1 MSAPDQ
7 MSAVDA
13 AWWKMEDPT
22 NPMTIT
28 AVFTFAEPLDAVR
41 LRDLLEH
48 RLMAHDRFRQRVVP
62 SDSPFGAPSWWN
74 SGPVPVSDH
83 LREVV
88 LREGADRAEL
98 EELVG
103 VLMSTPLDPE
113 RPLWEF
119 HHVRNYRGGSALVAR
134 VHHCIGDGLGLMQLM
149 LQLDEQ
155 PSEAKSALPVRRRD
169 ENGSDGFGLLAA
181 PRLAGSVARV
191 LGRLLAMPAD
201 PPTRFKGPLG
211 TRKRA
216 AWSEPIPL
224 DDVKFIGRRVGGTVN
239 DVLLSAVAG
248 ALRSYLC
255 EHGSL
260 PEGRSLRGVIPVN
273 LRGADELDTLGNKF
287 GLVFLSLPVGTAD
300 ARERLRAVHAS
311 MDALKRSP
319 EALVVYG
326 LLRTFGRAVEPLLD
340 TAVSLLGSKATA
352 VMTNVPG
359 PREPVYFCG
368 QPIRSI
374 MFWVPQSGHLGL
386 GVSVLSYA
394 GEVRIG
400 VATDAGLVPDP
411 EAIVAAYQEAVGELM
426 REARSVA
433 AGIG

>member
-1 MSAPDQ
+1 

-13 AWWKMEDPT
+13 AWWRMEDPT

-28 AVFTFAEPLDAVR
+28 AVFTFAEPLDPGR
-41 LRDLLEH
+41 LRQLLEEQ
-48 RLMAHDRFRQRVVP
+48 LMAHDRFRQRVVAAN
-62 SDSPFGAPSWWN
+62 SAFSAPSWWQ
-74 SGPVPVSDH
+74 SGPVAVSDH

-103 VLMSTPLDPE
+103 VLMSTPLDQD

-149 LQLDEQ
+149 LKLDER
-155 PSEAKSALPVRRRD
+155 PDEAKSPQSVGRGD
-169 ENGSDGFGLLAA
+169 DDGGDGLGFLGV
-181 PRLAGSVARV
+181 PRVVGAVAKV

-201 PPTRFKGPLG
+201 PPTRFKGQLG

-216 AWSEPIPL
+216 AWSDPIPL

-239 DVLLSAVAG
+239 DVLISAVAG
-248 ALRSYLC
+248 ALRRYLL
-255 EHGSL
+255 ERGPL
-260 PEGRSLRGVIPVN
+260 PEGLAVRGLIPVN
-273 LRGADELDTLGNKF
+273 LRGPDELDSLGNKF
-287 GLVFLSLPVGTAD
+287 GLVFLRLPVGTAD
-300 ARERLRAVHAS
+300 ARDRLRAVHAS
-311 MDALKRSP
+311 MGALKRSP

-326 LLRTFGRAVEPLLD
+326 LLRAFGRAVEPVLD
-340 TAVSLLGSKATA
+340 TAVGLLSSKATA

-359 PREPVYFCG
+359 PREPVHFCG

-394 GEVRIG
+394 GEVRVGIAG
-400 VATDAGLVPDP
+400 DAGLVPDP
-411 EAIVAAYQEAVGELM
+411 GAIVTAFHDALAELM

>member
-1 MSAPDQ
+1 
-7 MSAVDA
+7 MSAVDS
-13 AWWKMEDPT
+13 AWWRMEDPT

-28 AVFTFAEPLDAVR
+28 AVLTFAEPLDRAR
-41 LRDLLEH
+41 LRELLEE
-48 RLMAHDRFRQRVVP
+48 RLMAHARFRQRVVP
-62 SDSPFGAPSWWN
+62 PGSPFAAPGWWD
-74 SGPVPVSDH
+74 SGPVALSDH

-103 VLMSTPLDPE
+103 VLMSTPLDPG

-149 LQLDEQ
+149 LELDEQ
-155 PSEAKSALPVRRRD
+155 PSEVKSAPPIRRNE
-169 ENGSDGFGLLAA
+169 ENGSDGSGSGLLAV
-181 PRLAGSVARV
+181 PRIAGSVARV

-201 PPTRFKGPLG
+201 LPSRFKGPLG
-211 TRKRA
+211 TRKCA
-216 AWSEPIPL
+216 AWSDPIPL

-239 DVLLSAVAG
+239 DVLLAAVAG
-248 ALRSYLC
+248 ALRRYLC
-255 EHGSL
+255 DHGPL
-260 PEGRSLRGVIPVN
+260 ADGRTVRGVIPVN
-273 LRGADELDTLGNKF
+273 LRGPDELDSLGNKF
-287 GLVFLSLPVGTAD
+287 GLVFLSLPVGIAD

-311 MDALKRSP
+311 MSALKRSP

-326 LLRTFGRAVEPLLD
+326 LLRTFGRAADPLLD
-340 TAVSLLGSKATA
+340 TAVNLLGSKATA

-394 GEVRIG
+394 GEVRVG

-411 EAIVAAYQEAVGELM
+411 DAIVGAYQEAVGELM

-433 AGIG
+433 SGIG